1 METIQ
6 VVTEVQRRRRFSV
19 EQKIR
24 CVQESNQPVMT
35 VSYIARK
42 YGISTSLLF
51 HWRNRMIE
59 GGKKE
64 VAVDFAR
71 PKTDLAV
78 ALFATGLHSMKIIVQ
93 TLAYRDIEPQS
104 AHKGNYQGP

>member
-1 METIQ
+1 METIH
-6 VVTEVQRRRRFSV
+6 VVTKVQRRRCFSV
-19 EQKIR
+19 EQNIR
-24 CVQESNQPVMT
+24 CVLESNQTGMAVP
-35 VSYIARK
+35 YIARK
-42 YGISTSLLF
+42 YGFSPNMLF